1 MAYAWCAAFVSW
13 SLYTAG
19 IPTLQTMSSQGWYNW
34 GSEVDWRDTAN
45 IRKWDV
51 IIFKSKK
58 RSGGHIGF
66 VQEITSNGVI
76 KVLGGNQGNNAK
88 VSNYKFN
95 SNSQYVK
102 SIKRNWSLP
111 SNADIAI
118 DGTAPATAGTDSTT

>member
-13 SLYTAG
+13 ALFTAG

-51 IIFKSKK
+51 VIFKSKK

-66 VQEITSNGVI
+66 IQEITSNGVI

-88 VSNYKFN
+88 VSNYP
-95 SNSQYVK
+95 
-102 SIKRNWSLP
+102 I
-111 SNADIAI
+111 
-118 DGTAPATAGTDSTT
+118 